1 MAEEKKKKNKKSDE
15 IRVDSGGTVEEV
27 VSEHSSMK
35 KKEKKKKKKNREF
48 KDDFAGED
56 GDIAERESEKLGED
70 ALVKKMKSRKQM
82 IDSEAEDGVKKKKS
96 KKESG
101 SDVLGNSESFKVC
114 DKRKR
119 EDCDLGAEEYTD
131 KEVKRQSKKK
141 KPSVVSETSL
151 NSTNDAKRNIME
163 TNTSVDP
170 EDDNKDSTKHA
181 KKERKKKEKQQSVD
195 SEVEDNNLIN
205 SSNDARKKIKEKEP
219 SKDSTNDA
227 IKKSKEKE
235 PSKDSELEEHNKN
248 SKKDAKKI
256 HNVDSEADENDL
268 TSTKDAKKKRKKK
281 KQSDVSEAEEVNN
294 NDGKD
299 AKKKRKKKQTE
310 VSEAEENNNDAKKKR
325 KKKKQECGQSD
336 KDVTTPSSKSTKRVT
351 FSDQVEFFPAAD
363 EESEEDEAEVK
374 LVRGKRFTKEE
385 DELVKNSVLEYVDN
399 HALGDDGVKMVME
412 CKSHP
417 QLKGCWKEIAS
428 ALPWRAYDSV
438 YHRAHTI
445 FEEGSKGVWTQ
456 EDLELVI
463 EFQKKHGND
472 WRTLADALG
481 KDRKHVKDAWR
492 RIRLASKKKGHWTR
506 EEYQNLFD
514 LVNKDI
520 RMKAF
525 QEKHAKHGMLK
536 DNIPWMAI
544 SDVLGTRDHVT
555 CCTKWY
561 DQLTSPMVAKGT
573 WANVDDY
580 RLLEELLKLDAACI
594 DDVDWDYLL
603 ENRDAEAC
611 RKRWNQMVLH
621 IGIPKSKT
629 FVEQV
634 EILSERY
641 RPDIAEDR
649 EDFDNRPYDPED

>member
-1 MAEEKKKKNKKSDE
+1 MAEENKKKKKSDD

-35 KKEKKKKKKNREF
+35 KEKKKKKKNREI
-48 KDDFAGED
+48 KDGFAGED
-56 GDIAERESEKLGED
+56 GEIAERESEKLGED
-70 ALVKKMKSRKQM
+70 ALVKKNKSKKQM
-82 IDSEAEDGVKKKKS
+82 IDSEAGDGMKKKKSKKDKEAKVDSEAEDGVKKKKKKKKKKKS

-101 SDVLGNSESFKVC
+101 SDVRGNSESSKVC

-119 EDCDLGAEEYTD
+119 EDCDLGDEKYTD
-131 KEVKRQSKKK
+131 KEVKRKSKKK
-141 KPSVVSETSL
+141 KTSVVSDTSL
-151 NSTNDAKRNIME
+151 NSTNDAKRSIME

-170 EDDNKDSTKHA
+170 EAANKDSTKHA

-195 SEVEDNNLIN
+195 SDVEDNNLIN
-205 SSNDARKKIKEKEP
+205 S
-219 SKDSTNDA
+219 TNDA
-227 IKKSKEKE
+227 SKKSKEKE
-235 PSKDSELEEHNKN
+235 PSKDSELEEHSKN

-281 KQSDVSEAEEVNN
+281 KQS
-294 NDGKD
+294 
-299 AKKKRKKKQTE
+299 E
-310 VSEAEENNNDAKKKR
+310 VSEAEETNNDAKKKR
-325 KKKKQECGQSD
+325 KKKQECGQSD

-351 FSDQVEFFPAAD
+351 FSDQVEFFPAED

-385 DELVKNSVLEYVDN
+385 DELVKKAVLEYVDN
-399 HALGDDGVKMVME
+399 HALGDNGIKMVME

-428 ALPWRAYDSV
+428 TLPWRAYDSV

-555 CCTKWY
+555 CCNKWY

-603 ENRDAEAC
+603 ENRDGEAC